1 MKKTT
6 PMILVAML
14 MLSLLSS
21 IDIAELQETIDVDE
35 SSARAGADAEVIAI
49 TSPKETVCTQAG
61 CRNTLNAGEATN
73 FEAYI
78 QNSGDVD
85 ITEMSYSVTVYLD
98 DGSGGQSMIAKDA
111 AGNDLQWQNTD
122 VICGSASLCDFTSLA
137 ASGVLGGG
145 KYTLM
150 YGGNPI
156 VWTPMP
162 GDYIIQISAD
172 APGDVDAGND
182 AQTIEVSVV
191 NWYDIQVDLSWDSG
205 EAAESGPGVKAWT
218 LSVLANGSDTF
229 NPREVV
235 IRLKAGGD
243 VTGLTSTVDGDIL
256 GTAFHDVT
264 VGTAT
269 TVETFTNVSTEPP
282 AITNATRNVL
292 AYNTEWTYTG
302 ELTFDSNKSDST
314 YELTAQLLSCLLY
327 TSPSPR
333 D

>member
-61 CRNTLNAGEATN
+61 CRNTLNAGETTG

-85 ITEMSYSVTVYLD
+85 INEMAYTVSVYLS
-98 DGSGGQSMIAKDA
+98 DGNGNPTMLAKDA
-111 AGNDLQWQNTD
+111 AGNDLQWENTD
-122 VICGSASLCDFTSLA
+122 VICGSQSLCDFQSLA
-137 ASGVLGGG
+137 ASSVLGGG
-145 KYTLM
+145 KYTLQ
-150 YGGNPI
+150 YQGNPI
-156 VWTPMP
+156 AWTPIV
-162 GDYIIQISAD
+162 GDYIVEVMAD
-172 APGDVDAGND
+172 TPSDADAGND

-205 EAAESGPGVKAWT
+205 
-218 LSVLANGSDTF
+218 N
-229 NPREVV
+229 
-235 IRLKAGGD
+235 
-243 VTGLTSTVDGDIL
+243 
-256 GTAFHDVT
+256 
-264 VGTAT
+264 
-269 TVETFTNVSTEPP
+269 
-282 AITNATRNVL
+282 
-292 AYNTEWTYTG
+292 
-302 ELTFDSNKSDST
+302 
-314 YELTAQLLSCLLY
+314 CLLY

-333 D
+333 DLSTSRMPSSA